1 LGNPYDVE
9 VPDMPAKEQAA
20 DMPVMKQTEDINITG
35 ETVMPAQN
43 KSVETIMDVTER
55 VAEFTETGTVVE
67 EGVTGI
73 REKGMFVEEAVT
85 QIAEMDM
92 DTPMTKERYEALSDK
107 EKIEWLGID
116 TDDFSKAIQRFNA
129 KMAQLGIQ
137 FASIGDSADE
147 FIRLQNVME
156 KEQRRER
163 GSVYWEER
171 KGR

>member
-1 LGNPYDVE
+1 
-9 VPDMPAKEQAA
+9 
-20 DMPVMKQTEDINITG
+20 
-35 ETVMPAQN
+35 
-43 KSVETIMDVTER
+43 
-55 VAEFTETGTVVE
+55 
-67 EGVTGI
+67 
-73 REKGMFVEEAVT
+73 
-85 QIAEMDM
+85 MDM

-156 KEQRRER
+156 KEQRREC

-171 KGR
+171 RGR